1 MSSDSR
7 RDALQ
12 RYSMVVTEGFGKHL
26 VQYATDPNGE
36 WVRYADVAALRATP
50 PTTKPSGASDETGA
64 VALPDAVGFM
74 LRGEVCWE
82 PRLKPEDGALVY
94 AYRREQK

>member
-1 MSSDSR
+1 MAEINQIQHM
-7 RDALQ
+7 ALA
-12 RYSMVVTEGFGKHL
+12 S
-26 VQYATDPNGE
+26 
-36 WVRYADVAALRATP
+36 LRAAP
-50 PTTKPSGASDETGA
+50 PPTKPSGASDETGA

>member
-1 MSSDSR
+1 MPTDADERLSYRVEQGDGMTLAER
-7 RDALQ
+7 R
-12 RYSMVVTEGFGKHL
+12 R
-26 VQYATDPNGE
+26 
-36 WVRYADVAALRATP
+36 AAELIRAYLRATP